1 MSLMTKLNISIQ
13 KDFTLDYQAQ
23 DKDAAFLLF
32 DVFHADESWAKI
44 EEFSALTPDLARA
57 ILAESGRVA
66 SQVLAPLNEIGDT
79 YGCEWNDGEVTT
91 PPGFKEGFSEL
102 TQGGWLGLSG
112 NPAFGGQGM
121 PKSLGC
127 LVEEMFWAANS
138 SLYLYG
144 TLTVGACLCL
154 DAHGSAEQKQTYLEK
169 LYSGEWTGAMALTE
183 AHSGTDLGIMRT
195 KAEPQSDGS
204 YSITGTKIFI
214 TGGEHDMVDNI
225 VHLTLARIP
234 DGPAGSKGISLFIVP
249 KYLPNADGSLGD
261 RNTMGSGSLEHK
273 MGIRGSA
280 TSVINY
286 DGAKGF
292 LLGEE
297 HQGLAGMF
305 TMMNYERLSVGLQGL
320 GSADLAYQLSARYA
334 RDRIQGRSVTGPQDP
349 NAAADSILVHPDV
362 RRMLLTQRA
371 YAEGCRAFA
380 LYVGMQLDE
389 AKFNNN
395 ERAGRI
401 SELLTPVVKAFLTD
415 KGLDGAVMGQ
425 QVLGGHGFIKEWG
438 MEQIVR
444 DARIGQIYEGAN
456 GIQALD
462 LVGRKIMRDGGGLML
477 EVIED
482 MKASNVDGAYK
493 IELVEACDRLARST
507 QSIVARGKDDP
518 HLPGAV
524 SVDYLDMVGMTMCA
538 WVWALMASCAPED
551 DFGVAKRATARY
563 FYDRLL
569 PKTLGLERSIEAEA
583 DAVMEMPQAL
593 FSPA

>member
-1 MSLMTKLNISIQ
+1 M
-13 KDFTLDYQAQ
+13 DYQAQ
-23 DKDAAFLLF
+23 EKDAAFLLF

>member
-1 MSLMTKLNISIQ
+1 M
-13 KDFTLDYQAQ
+13 DYQAQ
-23 DKDAAFLLF
+23 EKDAAFLLF
-32 DVFHADESWAKI
+32 DVFHAEESWAKI
-44 EEFSALTPDLARA
+44 EEFSALTPDVARA
-57 ILAESGRVA
+57 ILAGSGRVA

-334 RDRIQGRSVTGPQDP
+334 RDRIQGRSVTGPQNP

-482 MKASNVDGAYK
+482 MKASTVDGAYK

-583 DAVMEMPQAL
+583 DAVMEMPQGL

>member
-1 MSLMTKLNISIQ
+1 MGLMTRLSNIIK

-44 EEFSALTPDLARA
+44 EELSALTPDLARA

-195 KAEPQSDGS
+195 KAEPQADGS

-334 RDRIQGRSVTGPQDP
+334 RDRIQGRSVTGPQNP

-389 AKFNNN
+389 AKYNNN

-551 DFGVAKRATARY
+551 DFGVAKKATARY

>member
-1 MSLMTKLNISIQ
+1 M
-13 KDFTLDYQAQ
+13 DYQAQ

-32 DVFHADESWAKI
+32 DVFHADESWAQI

-79 YGCEWNDGEVTT
+79 HGCEWNDGEVTT

-144 TLTVGACLCL
+144 TLTVGTCLCL

-195 KAEPQSDGS
+195 KAEPQADGS

-214 TGGEHDMVDNI
+214 TGGEHDMADNI

-249 KYLPNADGSLGD
+249 KYLPNADGSLGE

-334 RDRIQGRSVTGPQDP
+334 RDRIQGRSVAGPQNPD
-349 NAAADSILVHPDV
+349 AAADSILVHPDV

-389 AKFNNN
+389 AKYNNN

-438 MEQIVR
+438 LEQIVR

-477 EVIED
+477 ELLED
-482 MKASNVDGAYK
+482 MKATDVDDAYK
-493 IELVEACDRLARST
+493 AELIAACDRLARST
-507 QSIVARGKDDP
+507 QSIVARGKNDP

-538 WVWALMASCAPED
+538 WVWALMASRAPDD
-551 DFGVAKRATARY
+551 DFGVAKKATARY
-563 FYDRLL
+563 FFDRLL

>member
-1 MSLMTKLNISIQ
+1 M
-13 KDFTLDYQAQ
+13 DYQAQ

-32 DVFHADESWAKI
+32 DVFHADESWARI

-334 RDRIQGRSVTGPQDP
+334 RDRIQGRSVTGPQNP

-389 AKFNNN
+389 AKYNNN

-415 KGLDGAVMGQ
+415 RGLDGAVMGQ

-551 DFGVAKRATARY
+551 DFGVAKKATARY

-593 FSPA
+593 FSPV